1 MLFVFTLTQTG
12 IGHLITDKG
21 LDGLIAVHVP
31 LAVVIVALATLLMT
45 EVLRSRRSSTPIEP
59 NAEEP
64 RQDLPIAN
72 RL

>member
-1 MLFVFTLTQTG
+1 
-12 IGHLITDKG
+12 
-21 LDGLIAVHVP
+21 
-31 LAVVIVALATLLMT
+31 VIVALATLLMI